1 MKARRNSTGET
12 VSRSVKRKI
21 RRRNAIFAPFNGVER
36 SFPRMRIIID
46 LRKIL
51 QSNKGE
57 SVDNQN
63 SDNLIE
69 TWVELIGVNFP
80 FKLLE
85 TRKHPRYKL
94 L

>member
-21 RRRNAIFAPFNGVER
+21 RRRNAIFTPFNGVER

-69 TWVELIGVNFP
+69 T
-80 FKLLE
+80 
-85 TRKHPRYKL
+85 
-94 L
+94 

>member
-69 TWVELIGVNFP
+69 T
-80 FKLLE
+80 
-85 TRKHPRYKL
+85 
-94 L
+94 

>member
-21 RRRNAIFAPFNGVER
+21 PFRRRNAIFSPFNGVER
-36 SFPRMRIIID
+36 SFPRMCSIIIID
-46 LRKIL
+46 LRKML

-69 TWVELIGVNFP
+69 TCLS
-80 FKLLE
+80 
-85 TRKHPRYKL
+85 
-94 L
+94 

>member
-21 RRRNAIFAPFNGVER
+21 RRRNAIFATFNGVER
-36 SFPRMRIIID
+36 SFPRMCSIIIID

-69 TWVELIGVNFP
+69 TCLS
-80 FKLLE
+80 
-85 TRKHPRYKL
+85 
-94 L
+94 